1 MLLAA
6 AVAILTGVVAVAM
19 GWGGEMVA
27 ARRDLPATPLS
38 ATTAS
43 DVAML
48 RLPAGLFGYQRE
60 ATDSALEE
68 ISCLVASL
76 DGEIARLREEVWRL
90 TEADRGGQL
99 TASDPRAALTA
110 AAELAALTAG
120 AGPPTT
126 AGAGPPTTAGAEPPT
141 TAGAEPPTA
150 AGAEPPI
157 AGAAQDGGPATA
169 EPACGAAEEILS
181 GSGQASSQPSSPPS

>member
-68 ISCLVASL
+68 ISCLVASR

-90 TEADRGGQL
+90 AEADRSGQL

-110 AAELAALTAG
+110 AAELTAL
-120 AGPPTT
+120 
-126 AGAGPPTTAGAEPPT
+126 TAGAEPPT
-141 TAGAEPPTA
+141 TAGAEPP
-150 AGAEPPI
+150 I
-157 AGAAQDGGPATA
+157 AGAAEDGGPATA

>member
-27 ARRDLPATPLS
+27 ARRDLPATPLR

-90 TEADRGGQL
+90 AEADRGGQL

-120 AGPPTT
+120 AE
-126 AGAGPPTTAGAEPPT
+126 PPTTAGAEPPT